1 MVRLYISPSTCSCIA
16 MNSNMMLCT
25 FVIAVMNNTAYDNTC
40 CHPEQVGYALG
51 SYNPHGYVRE
61 QTMNQVGIQ
70 PINAGYR
77 HSTHPRLQ
85 NIGHN

>member
-1 MVRLYISPSTCSCIA
+1 
-16 MNSNMMLCT
+16 MMLCT
-25 FVIAVMNNTAYDNTC
+25 FVMAVMNNTVYDNTC

-70 PINAGYR
+70 PINA
-77 HSTHPRLQ
+77 
-85 NIGHN
+85 